1 MNVIKNNIK
10 YLCKVNKVKIKDLEK
25 ELNIKNKGLSRVY
38 FYKNVKLSQL
48 ESIAKRFNVPLNLL
62 IYTQIEYLE
71 DSDIYNLI
79 AKEISY
85 YEHKKN
91 DDKSIE
97 KR

>member
-10 YLCKVNKVKIKDLEK
+10 YLCKINKIKIKDLEQ
-25 ELNIKNKGLSRVY
+25 ELKIKNKGLSRVY

-62 IYTQIEYLE
+62 VYTQIEFLE
-71 DSDIYNLI
+71 DSDMYNLI
-79 AKEISY
+79 TEEINY

-91 DDKSIE
+91 DDKSIK

>member
-10 YLCKVNKVKIKDLEK
+10 YLCKIHKIKIKDLEQ
-25 ELNIKNKGLSRVY
+25 ELKIKNKGLSRVY

-48 ESIAKRFNVPLNLL
+48 ESIAKRFNAPLNLL
-62 IYTQIEYLE
+62 VYTQIEFLE
-71 DSDIYNLI
+71 DSDMYNLI
-79 AKEISY
+79 TEEINY

-91 DDKSIE
+91 DDKSIK